1 VTAMPPSME
10 AQAWH
15 EAPTSAGVIRYRDVG
30 TGDPVVFVHGVLSSS
45 TLWGWILPSL
55 ALSCRCLAPDW
66 PLGSHTL
73 ALQAGAD
80 LSPPGLARLIVEF
93 CDSLGLDRVTLVGND
108 TGGALCQIV
117 AAHHPARVRRLILTP
132 CDAYDNFPPAK
143 IFRLLNLAGRTPGGL
158 RLTGHVMRARPLQ
171 RLPVTLGHLIKHRPD
186 PAVVDGWFEP
196 IRVQAGVRRDL
207 AKLLRALDPRHTI
220 EAAERL
226 RSFGAPVLLAW
237 ATEDRVFPFEHARR
251 LAADMP
257 DARLESIGDSYSFV
271 PLDQPSRLAEL
282 IAAFLAS
289 T

>member
-1 VTAMPPSME
+1 ME

-45 TLWGWILPSL
+45 TLWGPILP
-55 ALSCRCLAPDW
+55 
-66 PLGSHTL
+66 
-73 ALQAGAD
+73 
-80 LSPPGLARLIVEF
+80 
-93 CDSLGLDRVTLVGND
+93 
-108 TGGALCQIV
+108 
-117 AAHHPARVRRLILTP
+117 P

-143 IFRLLNLAGRTPGGL
+143 ISRLLNLAGRTPGGL
-158 RLTGHVMRARPLQ
+158 RLTGHVMRVRPLQ

-196 IRVQAGVRRDL
+196 IRAQAGVRRDL
-207 AKLLRALDPRHTI
+207 AKLLRALDSRYTV

-226 RSFGAPVLLAW
+226 RSFAAPVLLAW

-271 PLDQPSRLAEL
+271 PLDQPSRTSEV

-289 T
+289 